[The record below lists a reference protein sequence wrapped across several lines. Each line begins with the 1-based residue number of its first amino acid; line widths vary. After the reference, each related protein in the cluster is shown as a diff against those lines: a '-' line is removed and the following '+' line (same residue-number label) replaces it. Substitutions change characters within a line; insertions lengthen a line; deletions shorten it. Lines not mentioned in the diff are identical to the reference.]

1 MACPS
6 GSEIH
11 LLGIARE
18 NLYDNY
24 ADDSEL
30 RTNDIA
36 LSIFDLVV
44 GGDDGG
50 SGIEIE
56 DKNDIGGYGGLGD
69 PPGNEVSFSHFWG
82 YNHDETA
89 PTPTWTDIF
98 SNISD
103 MEALGVTWE
112 SSEVTAQLDD
122 GVASNIDIT
131 SNNSDHKV
139 KYRFTA
145 GGTWSSYAYSH
156 LNVDWSAYDT
166 TKSSHNKIY
175 LMFSRDMPPKEPS
188 AGTSTIIVTDDS
200 ASNDAS
206 FSRTVS
212 TESL

>member
-1 MACPS
+1 MACPAAS
-6 GSEIH
+6 SSINM
-11 LLGIARE
+11 LGIARE
-18 NLYDNY
+18 NIYDNY
-24 ADDSEL
+24 SHSS
-30 RTNDIA
+30 TPTTPY
-36 LSIFDLVV
+36 SILDLIT
-44 GGDDGG
+44 GGTTGG
-50 SGIEIE
+50 SGTNFE
-56 DKNDIGGYGGLGD
+56 DKNDFGGYGGAGD